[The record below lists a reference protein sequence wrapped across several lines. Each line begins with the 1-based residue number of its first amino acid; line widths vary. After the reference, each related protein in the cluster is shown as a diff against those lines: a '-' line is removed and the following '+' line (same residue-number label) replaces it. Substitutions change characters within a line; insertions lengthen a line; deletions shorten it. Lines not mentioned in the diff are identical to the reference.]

1 MEFYGTEVKD
11 APPKPAFRDV
21 DGAIA
26 VVVGAAD
33 VGTIHGSDASK
44 FVNALTP
51 IRSREDAA
59 QYGTVGGG
67 FDLPAQLDAI
77 FDQDKGQGCG
87 TIFAVNIF
95 DPDTHTTPADI
106 TAADVLGTI
115 DPLGNKTGLKL
126 AYDVYNRIGAL
137 PKFLGTAS
145 RTSLTGV
152 RAELQVI
159 ANKLGARAFVD
170 APFGVGANQ
179 VIAARGPD
187 GDFDMQISSRRMN
200 IAWPAVRVADPS
212 EASGERIDSYGA
224 RLIGIGLSNLV
235 EHGPGRGISNT
246 EIAGIESMESPVD
259 YIPGDGSGITHSLR
273 SAGVITARTSYGS
286 GPRVEGTESSAWPS
300 DTDPRCQ
307 YHVQLIFDLMRD
319 EILLY
324 LDQFKDLPATPE
336 RISYFEKVIND
347 KIEQRSIGENRWFYG
362 GRFGFNREKTTVDG
376 VATIGQF
383 YFTLALSPIALLK
396 RMTVE
401 MELDFTFLQAAL
413 GLKS

>member
-1 MEFYGTEVKD
+1 MSFYGTEVID
-11 APPKPAFRDV
+11 APSKPTFREV

-33 VGTIHGSDASK
+33 VGTLHGAEADK
-44 FVNALTP
+44 YVNKLIP

-59 QYGTVGGG
+59 QFGVAQDG

-95 DPDTHTTPADI
+95 DPATHSSPDDL
-106 TAADVLGTI
+106 TASDVLGAI
-115 DPLGNKTGLKL
+115 DPLGNKTGLQL
-126 AYDVYNRIGAL
+126 CYDVYNSIGAL
-137 PKFLGTAS
+137 PKFIGVGTRAAM
-145 RTSLTGV
+145 TGV
-152 RAELQVI
+152 RAELQVL
-159 ANKLGARAFVD
+159 ANKLGARAFID

-187 GDFDMQISSRRMN
+187 GDFDFQISSRRLN
-200 IAWPAVRVADPS
+200 LAWPAVRVADAS
-212 EASGERIDSYGA
+212 QASGERLDSYGT
-224 RLIGIGLSNLV
+224 RLMGVALSNLV
-235 EHGPGRGISNT
+235 EQGPGRGISNT
-246 EIAGIESMESPVD
+246 EIAGIESMEAAVD
-259 YIPGDGSGITHSLR
+259 YIPGDATGITHALR
-273 SAGVITARTSYGS
+273 AAGIITARTGYGS

-300 DTDPRCQ
+300 DTDPRAQ

-319 EILLY
+319 EILQY

-347 KIEQRSIGENRWFYG
+347 KIAQRSLGERRWFYG
-362 GRFGFNREKTTVDG
+362 GSFSFNREKTTTDG

-383 YFTLALSPIALLK
+383 YFTLSLSPIALLK

-401 MELDFTFLQAAL
+401 MELDFSFLQAAL
-413 GLKS
+413 GLQS